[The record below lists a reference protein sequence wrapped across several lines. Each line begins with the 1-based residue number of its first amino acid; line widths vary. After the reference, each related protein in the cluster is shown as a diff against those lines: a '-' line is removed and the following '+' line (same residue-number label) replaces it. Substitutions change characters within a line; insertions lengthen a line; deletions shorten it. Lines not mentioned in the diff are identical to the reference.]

1 QNVAAKGEG
10 LTLESYFDHQIDLAG
25 HGLQLS
31 LATLEQSRKLV
42 EEAGAARRQLQSEP
56 TLRAELARIAQ
67 LRQAGEA
74 ERDRQAALER
84 ELADAPERLCEADAR
99 VAALQEQ
106 LPAWQRA
113 AERAGGLQAAQ
124 KSLISATHRQ
134 RDARTRLERAEQ
146 ALQGLDAARAALEQ
160 AAQRLAEVGDARGSA
175 AALRPRA
182 A

>member
-1 QNVAAKGEG
+1 
-10 LTLESYFDHQIDLAG
+10 
-25 HGLQLS
+25 
-31 LATLEQSRKLV
+31 
-42 EEAGAARRQLQSEP
+42 
-56 TLRAELARIAQ
+56 
-67 LRQAGEA
+67 
-74 ERDRQAALER
+74 

-106 LPAWQRA
+106 LPALQRA

-160 AAQRLAEVGDARGSA
+160 AAQRLAEVGAAGGSA

-182 A
+182 AQVEPQTREVRRLEGERSARLAEAAALAAQLEPFADVDALLATAVAERDRTRA

>member
-1 QNVAAKGEG
+1 RPLAETLDEREAALRDQGGRHRAAELALAEIKKTRQTVEGGLCPFLVEPCQNVAAKGEG

-31 LATLEQSRKLV
+31 LATLEQSRKRV

-106 LPAWQRA
+106 
-113 AERAGGLQAAQ
+113 
-124 KSLISATHRQ
+124 
-134 RDARTRLERAEQ
+134 
-146 ALQGLDAARAALEQ
+146 
-160 AAQRLAEVGDARGSA
+160 
-175 AALRPRA
+175 
-182 A
+182 